1 MTPIF
6 DTTPPYVGHFGP
18 TPAAR
23 ANRRR
28 RWVFAVTLLLACAA
42 SLYWV
47 YSRPAEYQTSARWQF
62 VFAEREDQASP
73 ERRPAEADAAFL
85 TELQVITSRPLLEQ
99 LEAELQR
106 RRLPLPV
113 TEVREDAVD
122 ALRRSLQVLPIA
134 GTSIV
139 EVAAE
144 GLTPEPL
151 APAIN
156 TLFTL
161 YQHQLD
167 ERHRARTGDAGV
179 KAKEEAVALQARVA
193 QKRRA
198 IDEFR
203 ARHNIVSLDR
213 EESPVL
219 SQVKGLGASLNVANE
234 KIAATEGRLKS
245 LRAALTAGRGAVRAR
260 DDPTVASLEQR
271 LSQGQEELRALQRQF
286 TDDYLALDPNVRAL
300 RSRLTNLE
308 EQIGQARSASR
319 QAALSEAEEE
329 LASARAAAERIN
341 QQMNS
346 SRQSVQA
353 FTARL
358 AEYQSM
364 QEELDRLDKQRQAA
378 VARATALETSSRR
391 IAPSVQVLEPASLPL
406 RPIRPDY
413 TRDAAIAGAGS
424 LLLALLMVALAEVFN
439 RPERAAPSDWQM
451 MEYGWGPPGLPVRPM
466 PPPLAFEN
474 TSARQLPNR
483 PQAQQDAPLL
493 EAAASVPMPR
503 ELAPHE
509 TTALLDAAD
518 AATRPLLMALLSGL
532 TADEAAALNRTDLDF
547 EARWIHLPDRRVPLA
562 GPLAEALLSA
572 DGATDGA
579 GSDSPEAP
587 VFKTAGDR
595 LRQSAAHIDAAVA
608 FAAHDAGLA
617 HPSEVNAAMLRHSYI
632 AHLVRQGARFSDLS
646 RWVGRLPADALGIY
660 ARLAPDG
667 PKRAADTI
675 DPVLP
680 ALR

>member
-6 DTTPPYVGHFGP
+6 DTTPPYVSPFGP
-18 TPAAR
+18 SPAAR

-28 RWVFAVTLLLACAA
+28 RWVFGLTLVLACAA

-47 YSRPAEYQTSARWQF
+47 YARPAEYQTSARWQF
-62 VFAEREDQASP
+62 VFTERDQPSP

-161 YQHQLD
+161 YQRQLD
-167 ERHRARTGDAGV
+167 ERHRSRTDDAGV

-234 KIAATEGRLKS
+234 KAAAAEGRLKS
-245 LRAALTAGRGAVRAR
+245 LRAALAAGKGAVRAR
-260 DDPTVASLEQR
+260 DDPTVASLEKR
-271 LSQGQEELRALQRQF
+271 LSEGQEELRALQRQF

-300 RSRLTNLE
+300 RTRLTNLE
-308 EQIGQARSASR
+308 EQIGQARGAAR

-329 LASARAAAERIN
+329 LASARASAERIN
-341 QQMNS
+341 QQMNG
-346 SRQSVQA
+346 SRQSVQT

-358 AEYQSM
+358 AEYRSM
-364 QEELDRLDKQRQAA
+364 QEELDRLDEQRQAA
-378 VARATALETSSRR
+378 VTRATALETSSRR
-391 IAPSVQVLEPASLPL
+391 IAPSVQMLEPASLPPH
-406 RPIRPDY
+406 PIRPDY

-424 LLLALLMVALAEVFN
+424 LLLALLMVALTEVFN
-439 RPERAAPSDWQM
+439 RPERAAPSDWRM
-451 MEYGWGPPGLPVRPM
+451 MEHGWGPPGLPVRAM

-474 TSARQLPNR
+474 ASARQLPDR
-483 PQAQQDAPLL
+483 PRSQQDAPLL
-493 EAAASVPMPR
+493 EVAAPMPR
-503 ELAPHE
+503 ELEPQE

-518 AATRPLLMALLSGL
+518 PATRPLLMALLSGL
-532 TADEAAALNRTDLDF
+532 TAEEAAALNRADLDL
-547 EARWIHLPDRRVPLA
+547 EARWIRLPDRRVPLA
-562 GPLAEALLSA
+562 EPLAEALLSA
-572 DGATDGA
+572 DATADDG
-579 GSDSPEAP
+579 GDSTPDAP
-587 VFKTAGDR
+587 VFRTAGAQRRHGTSD
-595 LRQSAAHIDAAVA
+595 IDGAVA
-608 FAAHDAGLA
+608 FAAHDAGLP
-617 HPSEVNAAMLRHSYI
+617 HPGEVDAAMLRHSYI

-646 RWVGRLPADALGIY
+646 RWVGRLPPDALGVY

-667 PKRAADTI
+667 PKRPAETI